1 MSFVSYRY
9 HGPCPCPFVEPK
21 NKNIYIYQILF
32 DILCLEKRI
41 RFQSLKT
48 GLAKGRRLLSFY
60 SPVIAK
66 YFKDFYFCGGF
77 SYFSCPISVLEC
89 VHNCCC
95 FSPWWSRVT
104 GRVVRGRENTTEKGC
119 ARRHVCLR
127 EEPGWSH
134 ATFHIRQTSTVLI
147 GRGAR
152 EPAMRS
158 GAGGLQEE
166 LDVAMGEVRLRLE
179 L

>member
-9 HGPCPCPFVEPK
+9 HGPCPFVEPK

-66 YFKDFYFCGGF
+66 YFTDFYFCGGVF
-77 SYFSCPISVLEC
+77 VFFVSGFGI
-89 VHNCCC
+89 
-95 FSPWWSRVT
+95 RM
-104 GRVVRGRENTTEKGC
+104 
-119 ARRHVCLR
+119 
-127 EEPGWSH
+127 H
-134 ATFHIRQTSTVLI
+134 A
-147 GRGAR
+147 
-152 EPAMRS
+152 
-158 GAGGLQEE
+158 
-166 LDVAMGEVRLRLE
+166 
-179 L
+179 